1 MRSELYHEPVLVNE
15 VVGVFAPLYK
25 ARIIDA
31 TLGTGGHT
39 LELVKGGADVLGI
52 EADGEMLEVGYE
64 RLKKACPTP
73 NKNGLGSF
81 KLVNDNFRNIDSIAQ
96 KENFDEVK
104 GVLFDLGVSN
114 IQLVSPDRGFSFSNP
129 KAKLDMR
136 LDRSTQGLTGAD
148 LLNALR
154 EDHLINL
161 FKKVLSFGDSRY
173 LAKRIIEARERK
185 PISTVGDF
193 LSVTRGVKTKRGLN
207 PATLPFLALRIAV
220 NTELENLNEVLPK
233 AFDLLT
239 KGGRLAVIVFHS
251 GEREIVLDF
260 FFQNERRGA
269 GKILTR
275 RPIVPGDAEINKNPR
290 ARSATLYVLE
300 KI

>member
-15 VVGVFAPLYK
+15 VIEVFAPLYK

-31 TLGTGGHT
+31 TLGTGGHS
-39 LELVKGGADVLGI
+39 LEMVKAGAEVLGI
-52 EADGEMLEVGYE
+52 ETDEEMFKVGYE

-96 KENFDEVK
+96 KENFNEAS

-114 IQLVSPDRGFSFSNP
+114 IQLVSPDRGFSFGNP
-129 KAKLDMR
+129 NAKLDMR
-136 LDRSTQGLTGAD
+136 LDRGAQGLTGAD

-154 EDHLINL
+154 QDHLIKL
-161 FKKVLSFGDSRY
+161 FQKVLGFRDSRY
-173 LAKRIIEARERK
+173 LAERVIEARAEK
-185 PISTVGDF
+185 PIATVGDF
-193 LSVTRGVKTKRGLN
+193 LAVARGIKTKKGLN

-220 NTELENLNEVLPK
+220 NSELENLNEALPK
-233 AFDLLT
+233 AFDLLR

-251 GEREIVLDF
+251 GERQIVLDF
-260 FFQNERRGA
+260 YFQNERRRT

-275 RPIVPGDAEINKNPR
+275 KPIVPSEEEITKNPR
-290 ARSATLYVLE
+290 ARSASLYVLE

>member
-1 MRSELYHEPVLVNE
+1 MVRE
-15 VVGVFAPLYK
+15 VIETFAPLYK

-31 TLGTGGHT
+31 TLGTGGHS
-39 LELVKGGADVLGI
+39 LEMVKEGAEVLGI
-52 EADGEMLEVGYE
+52 ETDAEMLKVSDE
-64 RLKKACPTP
+64 RLKEACPTP

-96 KENFDEVK
+96 KENFNEVN

-114 IQLVSPDRGFSFSNP
+114 IQLVSPDRGFSFGSP
-129 KAKLDMR
+129 EAKLDMR
-136 LDRSTQGLTGAD
+136 LDKAAQGLTGAD

-154 EDHLINL
+154 QDHLIKL
-161 FKKVLSFGDSRY
+161 FQKVLSFRDSRY
-173 LAKRIIEARERK
+173 LAERVIEAREKK
-185 PISTVGDF
+185 PIATVRDF
-193 LSVTRGVKTKRGLN
+193 LEFARGVKTKKGLN

-220 NTELENLNEVLPK
+220 NSELENLNEALPK
-233 AFDLLT
+233 AFDLMR

-260 FFQNERRGA
+260 YFQNERWGA

-275 RPIVPGDAEINKNPR
+275 KPIVPSESEISKNPR
-290 ARSATLYVLE
+290 ARSAALYVLE